1 MANDMGAGQP
11 QQQEQ
16 MAAPGEAPAE
26 GGGGAPSMDA
36 MVVQIDQGLTT
47 IADLLSRANPEAGQ
61 AMAALNEQYRQ
72 IITSVVEQAG
82 GGPEAP
88 GEGGGAQAPM
98 DATQGAGGVPM
109 QF

>member
-82 GGPEAP
+82 GAP
-88 GEGGGAQAPM
+88 AEGAGAQAPM
-98 DATQGAGGVPM
+98 NATQGAGGVPT